1 MALVYPGSRRD
12 VIDLVLTDMQAE
24 LPQLN
29 PSLRNEFCN
38 AFAVAFGGRIY
49 EAYLTIQELQKQSFP
64 DTATGTFLERWG
76 SYVNI
81 TRNPATGAAGRIVVT
96 GTLGTSIA
104 EGVTFNS
111 TSSTVYT
118 TQDETIDGGIIY
130 PVTISAQ
137 TMTAFTLTSA
147 FGYATMTFLTP
158 HPFATGQTIT
168 VAGATP
174 AGYNGSFVAFVDDD
188 LNVSYPIT
196 GTLTSPA
203 TGTITMSA
211 NMAVL
216 PVTSAPDTGIGNE
229 QSYGVVT
236 NLDSGMQITVI
247 TPIAGMVPIAYVGF
261 DGVSGGADEENDTDL
276 FIRIINRYQR
286 PITPFNEAEI
296 INQAQTVPGVT
307 RVFVEGPDTTVGSYV
322 ASSITRV
329 DNIATVTMATAHGL
343 SSGDVVSITGASPS
357 NYNVSNTG
365 VLVNSPTTFLY
376 IVSGSPA
383 SPATGV
389 IRVAFPAVK
398 PGQVKV
404 LFTLD
409 NDPSSIIPDGTVVD
423 LVTAALL
430 EIKPA
435 HMAKKDLMVLAPTP
449 KAIDFNFAYIV
460 PNTTTMQAAVKAS
473 LDEFFREGTSLS
485 TPLLAKAYNN
495 VIYSTND
502 PESGAPLRDYALVSP
517 TGDITIQVDELPVL
531 GTVTF

>member
-1 MALVYPGSRRD
+1 MTVIYPGSRRD
-12 VIDLVLTDMQAE
+12 VIDLILTDMQAE

-64 DTATGTFLERWG
+64 DTATGEFLERWG

-81 TRNPATGAAGRIVVT
+81 TRNAATGAQGRIVVS
-96 GTLGTSIA
+96 GTPGTNIS
-104 EGVTFNS
+104 EGTTFNS
-111 TSSTVYT
+111 VSSTIYT
-118 TQDETIDGGIIY
+118 AQNENFDGGITY
-130 PVTISAQ
+130 PVTISTH
-137 TMTAFTLTSA
+137 TMAAYTLTSA

-158 HPFATGQTIT
+158 HPFATGQTVT
-168 VAGATP
+168 VSGATP
-174 AGYNGSFVAFVDDD
+174 AGYNGSFVAFVEDDF
-188 LNVSYPIT
+188 NVSYPIT

-203 TGTITMSA
+203 TGTITMAA

-216 PVTSAPDTGIGNE
+216 PVTSAPETTVGNE
-229 QSYGVVT
+229 QSYGVST
-236 NLDSGMQITVI
+236 NLDSGMQLTVI
-247 TPIAGMVPIAYVGF
+247 TPIAGMVPIAYVSF
-261 DGVSGGADEENDTDL
+261 DGVSGGADEENNTDL
-276 FIRIINRYQR
+276 FIRIINRYQH

-322 ASSITRV
+322 AASITRV

-343 SSGDVVSITGASPS
+343 SSGDVVSITGASPTE
-357 NYNVSNTG
+357 YNVTNAG

-376 IVSGSPA
+376 ILSGTPS
-383 SPATGV
+383 SPATGT
-389 IRVAFPAVK
+389 ITVAFPAVK

-409 NDPSSIIPDGTVVD
+409 NDPISIIPDGAVVD
-423 LVTAALL
+423 LVKDALL
-430 EIKPA
+430 AIKPA
-435 HMAKKDLMVLAPTP
+435 HMAKKDLIVLAPTP

-473 LDEFFREGTSLS
+473 LEEFFREGTSLG

-502 PESGAPLRDYALVSP
+502 PESGAPLRDYALIAP
-517 TGDITIQVDELPVL
+517 TGDIQIQVDELPVL
-531 GTVTF
+531 GTVTI